1 MKQIIISVGRE
12 FGSGGHIVAQK
23 LAEHYDIPIFNKEL
37 LEEMA
42 RKEGYGEKALEKY
55 DEKPVNFGFM
65 PLDRKSTRLNS
76 SHWNKSRMPSS
87 A

>member
-1 MKQIIISVGRE
+1 MDEEGTIMKQIIISVGRE

-42 RKEGYGEKALEKY
+42 RKEGYSEKALEKY
-55 DEKPVNFGFM
+55 DEKPTNNPEGCWT
-65 PLDRKSTRLNS
+65 K
-76 SHWNKSRMPSS
+76 
-87 A
+87 

>member
-23 LAEHYDIPIFNKEL
+23 IAEHYDIPIFNKEL

-42 RKEGYGEKALEKY
+42 RK
-55 DEKPVNFGFM
+55 DIVRRRWRNTM
-65 PLDRKSTRLNS
+65 KSL
-76 SHWNKSRMPSS
+76 
-87 A
+87 

>member
-42 RKEGYGEKALEKY
+42 RKE
-55 DEKPVNFGFM
+55 DTVRRRWRNTM
-65 PLDRKSTRLNS
+65 KSL
-76 SHWNKSRMPSS
+76 
-87 A
+87 

>member
-42 RKEGYGEKALEKY
+42 RKEGVKVLCLTAW
-55 DEKPVNFGFM
+55 
-65 PLDRKSTRLNS
+65 R
-76 SHWNKSRMPSS
+76 
-87 A
+87 